1 MTGVIVLLLQIYLLV
16 LIGRAIF
23 SWVPPRPGGSA
34 ASLYSVL
41 FTLTE
46 PVLRPVR
53 RVVPQIG
60 MIDLSFL
67 VVFFGIIILQRLV
80 ASA

>member
-1 MTGVIVLLLQIYLLV
+1 MLV
-16 LIGRAIF
+16 LSWFPLRPDRIPAAI
-23 SWVPPRPGGSA
+23 S
-34 ASLYSVL
+34 SVL

-53 RVVPQIG
+53 RVIPRTG

-67 VVFFGIIILQRLV
+67 VVFFGIIILENIV
-80 ASA
+80 ASS

>member
-1 MTGVIVLLLQIYLLV
+1 MVTLILAILQIYLLV
-16 LIGRAIF
+16 LLGRAIF
-23 SWVPPRPGGSA
+23 SWVPPRRGGA
-34 ASLYSVL
+34 ADSVNRVL

-53 RVVPQIG
+53 RVVPRVG

-67 VVFFGIIILQRLV
+67 VVFLGIVMLEQVV